1 MRTQTFGDWLIRE
14 VAASRMALIAAYEKR
29 DHLLYVEAP
38 PLRKRY
44 MDAFGTVEEGV
55 LQAELEVS
63 LLRRKAELIQIALN
77 RRETVDLAAIEAQL
91 EAEKEEMI
99 AAMER
104 ADLTLSELPQLTAQQ
119 AQTLQ
124 SQYRAIIQNF
134 QPAMN
139 PDISDIQRELYQ
151 KALEAYKMQ
160 DTAAMQLIYDMLLAP
175 LNMGGVLLP
184 EAVQQNDAAE
194 KRQELFHS
202 IADELATDYTLAKEL
217 YSCFAPCEE
226 DHVIQNALESYKSQ
240 REKILAEIDRIRAGF
255 PFNALATLNSPA
267 KTQEYLMELQVRARQ
282 CEEERSE
289 LERKITELIGRQ
301 THG

>member
-1 MRTQTFGDWLIRE
+1 MRTQTFDDWLIRE
-14 VAASRMALIAAYEKR
+14 VAASRMALITAYEKR

-38 PLRKRY
+38 SLRKRY
-44 MDAFGTVEEGV
+44 MDAIGTVEESV

-77 RRETVDLAAIEAQL
+77 RRETVDLASIEAQL
-91 EAEKEEMI
+91 DAEKEEKI
-99 AAMER
+99 AAMEQ
-104 ADLTLSELPQLTAQQ
+104 ADLTLNELPQLTAQQ

-124 SQYRAIIQNF
+124 GQYRAIIRNF

-160 DTAAMQLIYDMLLAP
+160 DAAAMQLIYDMLLAP
-175 LNMGGVLLP
+175 LNMDGVLGVLLS

-194 KRQELFHS
+194 ERQELFHS

-217 YSCFAPCEE
+217 YRCFAPREE

-240 REKILAEIDRIRAGF
+240 REEILAEIDRIR
-255 PFNALATLNSPA
+255 
-267 KTQEYLMELQVRARQ
+267 V
-282 CEEERSE
+282 
-289 LERKITELIGRQ
+289 
-301 THG
+301 